1 MALQSSGQI
10 SLSNIATEK
19 GASTSHISLAS
30 MNFSINNA
38 SPSKPNTSTPHA
50 MSEWYGY
57 DHNYSAAV
65 TVTPINVRVTFGEQ
79 TPFGEAPSVCNLSDV
94 ITLYKSGTEGMPQQG
109 DSVWLNEEGT
119 DPYTFD
125 SPEPVGYL
133 GYLNPDFSVWVA
145 FGITAGGN
153 TVTEANA
160 HICSAGGPPG
170 RSERRL
176 KYNIEY
182 IADSPMGIPMYYFN
196 YINEAHG
203 KGRYV
208 GTMVDDLQRLGFND
222 VLSTIDG
229 EIFVNYS
236 KIDVPFAQIED

>member
-1 MALQSSGQI
+1 MALQTSGQI
-10 SLSNIATEK
+10 SISDIAAEK
-19 GASTSHISLAS
+19 GFLPFNTSLNTLSTT
-30 MNFSINNA
+30 NINEDSVA
-38 SPSKPNTSTPHA
+38 KPNGGAPHSI
-50 MSEWYGY
+50 SEFYGY
-57 DHNYSAAV
+57 DHNAV
-65 TVTPINVRVTFGEQ
+65 GSVVVHPFNVKVEFGEQ
-79 TPFGEAPSVCNLSDV
+79 IPFAQADAVCGFADI
-94 ITLYKSGTEGMPQQG
+94 ITLYKSGTEGIAQQG
-109 DSVWLNEEGT
+109 DSLWLNAEGT

-125 SPEPVGYL
+125 FPEPVGYL
-133 GYLNPDFSVWVA
+133 GYLNPDFGVYIA
-145 FGITAGGN
+145 FGIEAGAN
-153 TVTEANA
+153 FITEANA
-160 HICSAGGPPG
+160 HICSG

>member
-19 GASTSHISLAS
+19 GASTSHISLAN
-30 MNFSINNA
+30 MNLSINSA
-38 SPSKPNTSTPHA
+38 SPSQPNTATPHA

-57 DHNYSAAV
+57 DHTYSAGV
-65 TVTPINVRVTFGEQ
+65 SVTPINVKVTFGEQ
-79 TPFGEAPSVCNLSDV
+79 IPFDRADAVCEFADF
-94 ITLYKSGTEGMPQQG
+94 ITLYKSGTEGIAEQG
-109 DSVWLNEEGT
+109 DSLWLNAEGT

-125 SPEPVGYL
+125 FPEPVGYL
-133 GYLNPDFSVWVA
+133 GYLNPDFGVYVA
-145 FGITAGGN
+145 FGIEAGAN
-153 TVTEANA
+153 FITEANA
-160 HICSAGGPPG
+160 HICSG